1 MSLRVGVEGDVYR
14 ADLSYM
20 DKSGDYNFVEIKTCS
35 GGKPSYTKGQKI
47 TIPKM
52 QQCVPVTPFGGNA
65 RKFWDVKTNGNLP
78 KNIKGYKFRQ
88 IIVIPY

>member
-1 MSLRVGVEGDVYR
+1 MRVGVEGDVYR

-52 QQCVPVTPFGGNA
+52 QQGVPVTPFGGNA